1 VQHLNETVFDVRG
14 VLTEVEI
21 TIGDLVRLKPGDVI
35 PIDPPGG
42 VRLCVGDRPL
52 FVGRFGLSRGRHSVK
67 IAGPVRRPGF

>member
-1 VQHLNETVFDVRG
+1 
-14 VLTEVEI
+14 
-21 TIGDLVRLKPGDVI
+21 VRLKPGDVI